1 MHLFKKRPAVGLAAT
16 AMVAA
21 LALVACS
28 GGASTNATTAAP
40 STITQA
46 AIDAAMKTK
55 TNLTFWTW
63 VPDIK
68 NEVALFQAKY
78 PAIHVNVVNVGQ
90 GAAHYQK
97 LRTAIKAGTGGPDV
111 VQVEFQYLPSFTQ
124 GGDLLNMAPYGAAG
138 ISGDYASWI
147 WSQVSSG
154 SAVYGIPQDVG
165 PMGNL
170 YRKDLMS
177 AAGIKLPTTWDEF
190 SQAARTYRAA
200 NPHKY
205 LTNMPG
211 NDAGQFMGL
220 VWQAGARPFGY
231 DGKKTVTI
239 NLNTPEVAKVIDFWN
254 PLVRDNI
261 IGVDP
266 DFTDPWYQGL
276 ASGLYASWQGAAW
289 GPVFLQ
295 GTAAKTSGLWSVA
308 PLPQWDTQKPA
319 SGNWGGSTDA
329 VLKSTK
335 NPIAASQ
342 LALWINTQHEPALMF
357 ATKQFLFPAS
367 NTILKDPAFVDEKSA
382 FYGGQ
387 QVNKDF
393 AAISATVTPNF
404 VWLPFMDY
412 AYSSFNET
420 LGKAF
425 ADRTNLATGLKA
437 WQAALTTYA
446 TQQGFTVK

>member
-16 AMVAA
+16 AMAAA

-28 GGASTNATTAAP
+28 GGASTNTTTAAP

-63 VPDIK
+63 VPTIK
-68 NEVALFQAKY
+68 DEVALFQAKY
-78 PAIHVNVVNVGQ
+78 PAIHVDLVNVGQ

-97 LRTAIKAGTGGPDV
+97 LRTVIKAGTGGPDV

-138 ISGDYASWI
+138 ISSDYASWI

-190 SQAARTYRAA
+190 GQAARTYRAA
-200 NPHKY
+200 NPGKY

-220 VWQAGARPFGY
+220 LWQAGVRPFGY

-239 NLNTPEVAKVIDFWN
+239 KMDTPEVAKVIDFWN

-261 IGVDP
+261 IGVVP

-289 GPVFLQ
+289 GPSFLQ

-357 ATKQFLFPAS
+357 ATKAFLFPAS
-367 NTILKDPAFVDEKSA
+367 NTILKDPAFVDQKSA

-393 AAISATVTPNF
+393 AAISATVTPDF
-404 VWLPFMDY
+404 AWLPFMDY

-425 ADRTNLATGLKA
+425 ADRTDLATGLKA

>member
-1 MHLFKKRPAVGLAAT
+1 MHRLTKRPAIAFVAT
-16 AMVAA
+16 ATAGT
-21 LALVACS
+21 LLLTACS
-28 GGASTNATTAAP
+28 GSAGNSATTAAP
-40 STITQA
+40 STITQS
-46 AIDAAMKTK
+46 AIDKAMSTK

-78 PAIHVNVVNVGQ
+78 PAIHVDVVNVGQ

-124 GGDLLNMAPYGAAG
+124 GGNLLNMAPYGAAG

-190 SQAARTYRAA
+190 GQAARTYRAA
-200 NPHKY
+200 NPSKY

-220 VWQAGARPFGY
+220 LWQAGVRPFGY

-239 NLNTPEVAKVIDFWN
+239 KLGTPEVAKVIDFWN
-254 PLVRDNI
+254 PLVRDKI

-295 GTAAKTSGLWSVA
+295 GTAGKTSGAVERGTPAAVGHPETGFRQLGWIHRRSAEVDEEPDRRLA
-308 PLPQWDTQKPA
+308 ARAVDKHPARAGPDVRYQAVPLPCVEHDPE
-319 SGNWGGSTDA
+319 GPGICRREGG
-329 VLKSTK
+329 VL
-335 NPIAASQ
+335 
-342 LALWINTQHEPALMF
+342 
-357 ATKQFLFPAS
+357 
-367 NTILKDPAFVDEKSA
+367 
-382 FYGGQ
+382 
-387 QVNKDF
+387 
-393 AAISATVTPNF
+393 
-404 VWLPFMDY
+404 
-412 AYSSFNET
+412 
-420 LGKAF
+420 
-425 ADRTNLATGLKA
+425 RRATG
-437 WQAALTTYA
+437 
-446 TQQGFTVK
+446 QQGFRRHLRDRHTGLRVAAVHGLRVLILQ